1 MLKNYTKKK
10 YRGVEVF
17 PEDIFLDSQNIP
29 EFDTQQFEGRIEKP
43 ISKNTIQTVGFFFI
57 VIGILFIGKLSL
69 LQIVR
74 GEAYLKRSYANSYNS
89 EPIFAERGIIY
100 DRNGIELA
108 WNSYLQDTSLSQRL
122 YKTEGFGQLL
132 GYISYPKKDSNG
144 YFWQLDYEGKS
155 GVEKS
160 FQTTLQGVNG
170 ATLAQRD
177 VKGVMEKEGS
187 IVAPI
192 SGENLHLSIDA
203 RVQEKMYAVIK
214 ELADTVGYDGG
225 AGILL
230 DIHTGE
236 IISIVSYP
244 EFDPNILSDGSNKE
258 IIRGYAHDHRKVY
271 LNRAI
276 SGLYTP
282 GSIVKPFLALAALNE
297 KIITPEK
304 QILSTGS
311 ISLTSPYDPTIIYT
325 YKDNKAHG
333 WVDMRHA
340 LAVSSNVYFYTIGGG
355 FEDQKGLGIGRIG
368 TYTHMFGLDTKT
380 GINMQGEVY
389 GTIPSPEW
397 KAVNFKGDQWRIG
410 DTYNTSI
417 GQYGFQVT
425 PIEMVRAVASLA
437 NGGTLVTPS
446 ITSPVDPSTFEKL
459 TFDDKDMQV
468 VREGMRM
475 VVTDGSGQLLKYL
488 PFSIAVK
495 TGTAQVGIQKKN
507 VNAWMVGFF
516 PFENPRYAFVFLMEH
531 GPGGEAV
538 VGASRAALPFFT
550 WMAETVPEY
559 VGLNMTL
566 KE

>member
-1 MLKNYTKKK
+1 MLRKYFKKK
-10 YRGVEVF
+10 PHGIEVF
-17 PEDIFLDSQNIP
+17 PEDIFLDSKNIP
-29 EFDTQQFEGRIEKP
+29 EFDTQQFEGRIEKS
-43 ISKNTIQTVGFFFI
+43 ISKNTIRTMGFFFI
-57 VIGILFIGKLSL
+57 IIGVLFVGKLSI
-69 LQIVR
+69 LQIIR
-74 GEAYLKRSYANSYNS
+74 GDAYLKRSYANSYNS

-100 DRNGIELA
+100 DRNGVELA
-108 WNSYLQDTSLSQRL
+108 WNSFLDDNSLSRRL

-132 GYISYPKKDSNG
+132 GYISYPKKDANG
-144 YFWQLDYEGKS
+144 YFWQLEYEGKS

-160 FQTTLQGVNG
+160 FQETLQGENG
-170 ATLAQRD
+170 AKLAQRD
-177 VKGVMEKEGS
+177 VKGVIEKEGS
-187 IVAPI
+187 IITPI
-192 SGENLHLSIDA
+192 SGENVTLSIDA

-214 ELADTVGYDGG
+214 DLADTVGYDGG
-225 AGILL
+225 AGIVL

-244 EFDPNILSDGSNKE
+244 EYDPNILSDGSNKD
-258 IIRGYAHDHRKVY
+258 IIRSYAHDHRKVY

-282 GSIVKPFLALAALNE
+282 GSIVKPFLALAALHE

-311 ISLTSPYDPTIIYT
+311 ISLTSPYDPNIVYT

-355 FEDQKGLGIGRIG
+355 FENQKGLGIGRIG

-380 GINMQGEVY
+380 GINMQGEVS
-389 GTIPSPEW
+389 GTVPSPEW
-397 KAVNFKGDQWRIG
+397 KAANFKGDQWRIG

-425 PIEMVRAVASLA
+425 PIEMVRAVAAIA
-437 NGGTLVTPS
+437 NGGTLVIPS
-446 ITSPVDPSTFEKL
+446 ISSPVDPTTFEKL
-459 TFDDKDMQV
+459 TFDENDMQV

-475 VVTDGSGQLLKYL
+475 VVTDGGGQLLKYL

-507 VNAWMVGFF
+507 VNAWMEGFF
-516 PFENPRYAFVFLMEH
+516 PFDNPKYAFVFLMEH

-538 VGASRAALPFFT
+538 VGASRAALPFFSWLSDT
-550 WMAETVPEY
+550 LPEY
-559 VGLNMTL
+559 VGLSV
-566 KE
+566 KEE